1 MLFGSKKKKSQ
12 KQKEDT
18 AAPLTNVDDAVS
30 LLNQFSHSRLVEQ
43 WASQPQWVSA
53 SGDGF
58 KVTFPFAAASV
69 MQALDEWLSTQS
81 TSLAQ
86 QFQLTQRVAPIKSG
100 DKAPVKGVK
109 NLLVVSSA
117 KGGVGKSTTAVNLA
131 LALHAEGASVGIV
144 DADVYGPSLPIMLGA
159 KDSEPQTHDGKLME
173 PVRRHGIASNSI
185 GYLVPADNA
194 TVWRGPMA
202 SKAFAQ
208 LINETRWPELDYLV
222 VDMPPGTGDIQLSLA
237 QQFPVTGAMVVT
249 TPQDL
254 ALADAIK
261 GVAMFEKVQVPVL
274 GVIENMS
281 YHICSQCGHHEAIF
295 GTGGAAKM
303 AREQGV
309 PVLAQVPLHVAIR
322 EDIDAG
328 TPSMVARPDSEH
340 AAVYRQMAATV
351 ASQLYWQ
358 GETRP
363 EQISVQTVSP

>member
-1 MLFGSKKKKSQ
+1 MFFGSKKKKT
-12 KQKEDT
+12 QKEDT
-18 AAPLTNVDDAVS
+18 PAPLANVDDAVS
-30 LLNQFSHSRLVEQ
+30 LLNQFSHPQLVEQ
-43 WASQPQWVSA
+43 WASQPHWVSA
-53 SGDGF
+53 DKNGF

-69 MQALDEWLSTQS
+69 MRALEEWLNAQS
-81 TSLAQ
+81 APLKQ
-86 QFQLTQRVAPIKSG
+86 QFHLVQRVAPLKSG
-100 DKAPVKGVK
+100 DKSLIKGVK

-131 LALHAEGASVGIV
+131 LALQAEGASVGVV

-173 PVRRHGIASNSI
+173 PVMRHGIASNSI

-237 QQFPVTGAMVVT
+237 QQFPVTGAIVVT

-261 GVAMFEKVQVPVL
+261 GVAMFEKVEVPVL
-274 GVIENMS
+274 GVVENMS

-295 GTGGAAKM
+295 GTGGAEKM

-328 TPSMVARPDSEH
+328 TPSMVARPGSDH
-340 AAVYRQMAATV
+340 AAVYQQMAATV

>member
-1 MLFGSKKKKSQ
+1 MFFGSKKKKT
-12 KQKEDT
+12 KKEDT
-18 AAPLTNVDDAVS
+18 AASLSNLDDAIA
-30 LLNQFSHSRLVEQ
+30 LLNQFSHPQLVEQ
-43 WASQPQWVSA
+43 WASQTGWVRTA
-53 SGDGF
+53 DHGF
-58 KVTFPFAAASV
+58 RVTFPFAAHSIAE
-69 MQALDEWLSTQS
+69 ALKDWLSAQS
-81 TSLAQ
+81 DALAN
-86 QFQLTQRVAPIKSG
+86 QFELMQRVAPLKTG
-100 DKAPVKGVK
+100 EKTPVKGVK
-109 NLLVVSSA
+109 NLIVVSSA

-131 LALHAEGASVGIV
+131 LALHAEGAAVGIV

-173 PVRRHGIASNSI
+173 PVTRHGIASNSI

-237 QQFPVTGAMVVT
+237 QQFPVTGAIVVT

-254 ALADAIK
+254 ALADAVK
-261 GVAMFEKVQVPVL
+261 GVAMFEKVHVPVL
-274 GVIENMS
+274 GVVENMS

-295 GTGGAAKM
+295 GSGGADKM
-303 AREQGV
+303 AQEQGT

-328 TPSMVARPDSEH
+328 VPSMVARPNSEH
-340 AAVYRQMAATV
+340 AAVYRQMAASV